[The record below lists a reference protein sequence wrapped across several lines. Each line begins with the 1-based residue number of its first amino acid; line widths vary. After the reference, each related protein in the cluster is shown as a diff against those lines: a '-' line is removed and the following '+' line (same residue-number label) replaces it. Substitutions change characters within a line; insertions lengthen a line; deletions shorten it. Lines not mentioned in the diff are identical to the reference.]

1 MAQFDWHV
9 LEIIYMNLENFKTP
23 SLLLWW
29 QKQRFCH
36 HRISASVVAS
46 VKWIETEEK
55 TIKQRKTSPKKE
67 NLQNSFSVSTKLCFL
82 QQCLSFCWCLYNLHC
97 I

>member
-23 SLLLWW
+23 SLLV
-29 QKQRFCH
+29 
-36 HRISASVVAS
+36 SS
-46 VKWIETEEK
+46 VKWIETEK
-55 TIKQRKTSPKKE
+55 NTIKQRKTSPKKE
-67 NLQNSFSVSTKLCFL
+67 NSQNSFSASTKLCFL
-82 QQCLSFCWCLYNLHC
+82 QQHLSFCWCLYNLHC